1 MSVSNLAL
9 CKGEN
14 PWGWEPHPV
23 GICFLSSVV
32 QTKHCF
38 SQSIVFPLK
47 PPQTSERAWYKLWHY
62 TFNIPYVSAMVKF
75 KTNAYLAVNTRW
87 CILCQL
93 MVSAVKEAGKSFIQW
108 HGGTLS
114 ESDPQVRSWGEHA
127 ASIQR
132 KILVVW
138 GYSEYTGSHR
148 SGLESWGLLKIPAVT
163 SEWPGHSSSPGEK
176 VRVPTAWGS
185 MLRAGLRNQAHRAG
199 MAQFPVYILLS
210 SEECKKQSNKQNGLR
225 ILGF

>member
-1 MSVSNLAL
+1 MV
-9 CKGEN
+9 E
-14 PWGWEPHPV
+14 
-23 GICFLSSVV
+23 
-32 QTKHCF
+32 TKHCF

-47 PPQTSERAWYKLWHY
+47 APQTSERAWYKLWHY

-75 KTNAYLAVNTRW
+75 KTNVHLAVNTRW

-127 ASIQR
+127 ASYPEEDSCCVRLQWVHR
-132 KILVVW
+132 LPQEWPGELRFVKDP
-138 GYSEYTGSHR
+138 SSHF
-148 SGLESWGLLKIPAVT
+148 WVT
-163 SEWPGHSSSPGEK
+163 VPGHSSSPGEK

-210 SEECKKQSNKQNGLR
+210 SEGWQKTNKQTKWIEDSGFLR
-225 ILGF
+225 VTIGSPISHVQ